1 MCRKVTISAQL
12 LNKMQFYYEFEKHLP
27 NPSHFQFTKIHQQYF
42 QDNTVYLSATI
53 FDLLKN
59 LIHIVAHFFE
69 KRYHMI
75 LLQVCLFVNSSF
87 TWYVH
92 HQVVNNDNIRTPIEV
107 IIKWKIIIPK
117 NNSLHYKI

>member
-12 LNKMQFYYEFEKHLP
+12 LKKMQFYYEFEKHLP

-69 KRYHMI
+69 QRYHMI

-87 TWYVH
+87 TWYIV
-92 HQVVNNDNIRTPIEV
+92 
-107 IIKWKIIIPK
+107 K
-117 NNSLHYKI
+117 L

>member
-27 NPSHFQFTKIHQQYF
+27 YPSHFQFTKIHQQYF
-42 QDNTVYLSATI
+42 QDNTVYLGATI

-87 TWYVH
+87 TCYIV
-92 HQVVNNDNIRTPIEV
+92 
-107 IIKWKIIIPK
+107 K
-117 NNSLHYKI
+117 L